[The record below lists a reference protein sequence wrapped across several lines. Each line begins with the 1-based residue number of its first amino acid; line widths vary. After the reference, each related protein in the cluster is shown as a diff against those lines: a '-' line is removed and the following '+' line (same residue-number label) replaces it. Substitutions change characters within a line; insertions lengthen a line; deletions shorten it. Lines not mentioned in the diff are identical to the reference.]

1 MNDLISIIIPV
12 KNGSNYIK
20 EAIEGIQKQNMNI
33 EIIVV
38 DDCSTDNTVEIAE
51 SYGCKIVRHETS
63 KGQVAGKNSGLKVA
77 EGKYILFH
85 DHDDIMQEG
94 ALKRLYYEFTP
105 DEFTPDGFTPDEFTP
120 DGFTPDGFTPDI
132 MAVEAKVQD
141 WYSPDLSEEE
151 RAKTPIKSEPY
162 WGLFTGAILIK
173 KEVFD
178 KIGYFNESVQTGE
191 IIEWQSKMDLNG
203 FKIKKIDFVS
213 TLRRVHSTNF
223 GKTNQKTEFKNYA
236 AVLRAKLKK

>member
-1 MNDLISIIIPV
+1 MKDDLISIIIPV
-12 KNGSNYIK
+12 KNGSKYISQ
-20 EAIEGIQKQNMNI
+20 AIEGIQKQGMDV

-51 SYGCKIVRHETS
+51 SYGCKIVRHETP
-63 KGQVAGKNSGLKVA
+63 KGQVAGKNNGLKIA
-77 EGKYILFH
+77 KGKFILFH

-94 ALKRLYYEFTP
+94 ALKRLFYEFTP
-105 DEFTPDGFTPDEFTP
+105 DEFE
-120 DGFTPDGFTPDI
+120 PDI
-132 MAVEAKVQD
+132 MAVEAKVLD

-151 RAKTPIKSEPY
+151 RGKTPIKAEPY

-178 KIGYFNESVQTGE
+178 TIGYFNESVYSGE

-236 AVLRAKLKK
+236 AILRAKLKK